1 MEENSIKP
9 KKQLLNYINVFRA
22 LAILLILAGH
32 TLQIGFHGTLL
43 SRITLEVFAGGT
55 ALFIFIS
62 GFLFQHLSYKFEYKN
77 YMLKKWKNVIVP
89 YIITSIP
96 GIILCFTIPQIYKN
110 PFDGLNYFTQI
121 GIFLTTG
128 RVHNVP
134 TWFIPMIVI
143 FFILSY
149 LLLYLEKKNILY
161 KLLPILI
168 ALTVLIPRGDIE
180 PDWVSDLDY
189 LHKYFAYLQYIL
201 TGFIHFASM
210 YVLGM
215 YLSKYKEKIDIF
227 YDKRWILIFLMLL
240 TTITDIYFY
249 NINATISK
257 IFLTLIVLGYLKHY
271 DEQIKSF
278 EKINNALDVIA
289 KYSFGL
295 FFIHWYYNFAFTRL
309 FNVFKTISIDT
320 LSDVFIAMG
329 IASLRYLFVF
339 TLSFLTLFLMKKG
352 LQLLKIENT
361 RMFTGV

>member
-32 TLQIGFHGTLL
+32 TLQIGDKGTLL
-43 SRITLEVFAGGT
+43 NRLSVEIFTGGT

-77 YMLKKWKNVIVP
+77 YMVKKWKNVIVP
-89 YIITSIP
+89 YMITAIP

-110 PFDGLNYFTQI
+110 PFDGLNYFAQI

-134 TWFIPMIVI
+134 AWFIPMIVI

-168 ALTVLIPRGDIE
+168 AVTVLIPRGDIE
-180 PDWVSDLDY
+180 PEWVSNLDY
-189 LHKYFAYLQYIL
+189 LHKYFAYLKYVL
-201 TGFIHFASM
+201 SGFIHFTSM

-215 YLSKYKEKIDIF
+215 YLSKYKEKIDIL
-227 YDKRWILIFLMLL
+227 YDKRLILIFLMLVS
-240 TTITDIYFY
+240 TASDIYFN
-249 NINATISK
+249 NINGTISK

-295 FFIHWYYNFAFTRL
+295 FFIHWYYFFAFNQIFNTPNVIKVNSL
-309 FNVFKTISIDT
+309 FQTAS
-320 LSDVFIAMG
+320 AAG
-329 IASLRYLFVF
+329 IAFLRYLFVF